1 MTIRRSDLVK
11 RFIEADFPI
20 RAVSEH
26 SLLLTVSGECGYKW
40 PRKLS

>member
-1 MTIRRSDLVK
+1 MTR

-26 SLLLTVSGECGYKW
+26 SARGGNVPYDG
-40 PRKLS
+40 